1 MAQKV
6 AYRARWVIDGVGST
20 ALGNGAVVVEGDII
34 LSVGT
39 EVPSDAEDDELG
51 DATLLPGLVD
61 CHVHLPFDG
70 STDPV
75 AVFSRWSV
83 AQATVMALKHAQIN
97 LRKGITTVRDVSTPH
112 GISIALR
119 NAIETNEVEGPRI
132 VAAGTHICI
141 TGGHG
146 SSFGVEV
153 DGVEEMRKAVR
164 GQFKAGADFIKLMGT
179 GGVYSMGLR
188 ETPDQIQLLLDEMS
202 TAVEVAHGFGRRV
215 ASHSEGAE
223 GIKVALD
230 AGVDTIEHG
239 NHLSPELAEQMVAQG
254 AFLVATVG
262 AFRNNLGRTDIDPQY
277 VLTSIDLAE
286 ASETALQIAHE
297 HGVKVACGT
306 DRGTAMQMPWSSD
319 YYLDEI
325 KFLVQLGGFSA
336 MEALQS
342 ATRIGAEALD
352 VDRITGT
359 LEAGKKAD
367 LVAASGNL
375 LEDLNSLA
383 RPVLVVKNGQQIVA
397 PRDGM
402 HARIAT
408 VV

>member
-1 MAQKV
+1 MP
-6 AYRARWVIDGVGST
+6 R
-20 ALGNGAVVVEGDII
+20 
-34 LSVGT
+34 
-39 EVPSDAEDDELG
+39 
-51 DATLLPGLVD
+51 LVD

-70 STDPV
+70 SSDPV
-75 AVFSRWSV
+75 DVFSRWSV

-119 NAIETNEVEGPRI
+119 NAIEMDEVEGPRI

-146 SSFGVEV
+146 SSFGVEI

-164 GQFKAGADFIKLMGT
+164 AQFKAGADFIKLMGT

-188 ETPDQIQLLLDEMS
+188 ETPDQIQLLLDEMRA
-202 TAVEVAHGFGRRV
+202 AVEIAHGFGRRV
-215 ASHSEGAE
+215 ASHSEGAD

-239 NHLSPELAEQMVAQG
+239 NHLSPELAKQMVVQG
-254 AFLVATVG
+254 AFLIATVG
-262 AFRNNLGRTDIDPQY
+262 AFRNNLGRTDINPQY
-277 VLTSIDLAE
+277 VLTSMDLAE

-297 HGVKVACGT
+297 FRVKVACGT

-319 YYLDEI
+319 YYLDEV

-352 VDRITGT
+352 LDRITGT

-383 RPVLVVKNGQQIVA
+383 KPVLVVKNGQQIVA
-397 PRDGM
+397 PR
-402 HARIAT
+402 HAMQARTAN
-408 VV
+408 VA

>member
-20 ALGNGAVVVEGDII
+20 ALDNGAVVVEGDII

-39 EVPSDAEDDELG
+39 EVPSDAEVVELG

-254 AFLVATVG
+254 AFLIATVG

>member
-6 AYRARWVIDGVGST
+6 AYKARWVIDGVGST
-20 ALGNGAVVVEGDII
+20 ALDNGAVVVQGDII

-39 EVPSDAEDDELG
+39 EVPPDAEVVELG

-70 STDPV
+70 SSDPV
-75 AVFSRWSV
+75 DVFSQWSI
-83 AQATVMALKHAQIN
+83 AQAAVMALKHAQIN

-119 NAIETNEVEGPRI
+119 NAIDADEVEGPRI

-188 ETPDQIQLLLDEMS
+188 ETPDQIQLLLDEMRA
-202 TAVEVAHGFGRRV
+202 AVDVAHGFGRRV
-215 ASHSEGAE
+215 ASHSEGAD

-239 NHLSPELAEQMVAQG
+239 NHLSPELAEQMIAQG
-254 AFLVATVG
+254 TFLIATVG
-262 AFRNNLGRTDIDPQY
+262 AFRNNLGRTDINPQY

-297 HGVKVACGT
+297 VGVKVACGT

-319 YYLDEI
+319 YHLDEI
-325 KFLVQLGGFSA
+325 KFLMQLGGFSA

-383 RPVLVVKNGQQIVA
+383 RPVLVVKNGQQIVG
-397 PRDGM
+397 PRV
-402 HARIAT
+402 HARAAT
-408 VV
+408 IV